1 MSFDINPLPFPAST
15 LNGLSEKLIASHHE
29 NNYSGALK
37 RLNAIHTK
45 LGTLD
50 FTQEA
55 GFLLNGLK
63 RGELIA
69 YNSMLL
75 HEIYFDSLGGKGVL
89 PVGPLWEAIERD
101 FGSVERWQAET
112 GREAALDGDGRG
124 FAALKAE
131 RRGEASA
138 GQDAA

>member
-1 MSFDINPLPFPAST
+1 MSFDIKPLPFPAST

-29 NNYSGALK
+29 NNYSGAVK

-63 RGELIA
+63 REELIA

-75 HEIYFDSLGGKGVL
+75 HEIYFDSLGGNGVL
-89 PVGPLWEAIERD
+89 PVGPLCEAIERD
-101 FGSVERWQAET
+101 FGSVERWPNSRRWA
-112 GREAALDGDGRG
+112 RRSAAVPAGCCWSNQR
-124 FAALKAE
+124 AT
-131 RRGEASA
+131 AS
-138 GQDAA
+138 